1 MSSIIESTI
10 PSLNYVSSVDVSES
24 EYGHMSFEF
33 LFNQGI
39 SGLGK
44 VLMFEWKK
52 TDPTAQN
59 STPAN
64 VTLGFVNSENFN
76 IQSGIQNN
84 YILSVPSSDY
94 DYNPDTPV
102 AIAFRM
108 YVGLEGSSDIA
119 VTQWSNNLIV
129 HSAPPKPVINSA
141 YFDTPLY
148 VDSPSLNNDELY
160 VFLDVNPSYK
170 NDIKFVVAYYYMDA
184 EGQTVWTV
192 SDRLPST
199 LVTIGVGNNAVQKSM
214 IHVQDFNVVSSNDLR
229 VFVAVYATYNYLG
242 LEDKNYYSVSHISE
256 TAIALPATDYSK
268 PNITSQVYKVYEDYS
283 QKIDITWTPPE
294 NVGIPTFNVQ
304 TYQLERRVNGG
315 AWLLIAT
322 TTANVLSYEDDIS
335 ALNQTDTILYKV
347 RAISTF
353 GTPSPYSNASSR
365 NGPAF
370 RDVPINVF
378 VYSSP
383 VRNVVVDD
391 TSIDSDDLVSM
402 RVSFDRPLNMGPGV
416 PLYYEILIS
425 SDGTLQDTIRVDY
438 DVDQVSMVHS
448 ILDNDKISYQGDV
461 AVRLVT
467 RDTNLAP
474 FDPNNPEV
482 EHMRGDLSDSKPYVA
497 ANFFLDD
504 VDYKVYSDKSQNML
518 LTWNTPLPDVNDWQV
533 TGYVVSK
540 KVGSGSYSPVS
551 GSQSALSL
559 TYDSSIDAEND
570 ELTFKVEATLTHF
583 PLSNPPNTYTIVSN
597 EKSINKFFFAT
608 QVQNVVVGDTSI
620 DSDVSM
626 RVSFDRPLDMGPG
639 VPLYYEILL
648 SSDGFLQDTIRVDY
662 VDQVSM
668 VHSILDN
675 GNISYQ
681 GDVAVRLVTR
691 NTNLAP
697 FDPNNFEINDRRG
710 DLSDSKPYVAANFLL
725 DDVDYKVYSNNSQD
739 MLLSWSDPL
748 EGTIHYPWQVTSY
761 VVSKKVGAG
770 SYSPVSGSL
779 SALSFTYDSSVD
791 AENAELSFKVE
802 ATLTHYPL
810 STPQYTYT
818 IVSNEKSINKFLYS
832 SPVRNVVVGDTSID
846 NDNNVAMRVSFD
858 RPANMGSGTP
868 LYYEILISTN
878 GDLKGTIGVDYVN
891 QATMVHSIENN
902 GTILYQGDVEVRL
915 VTRDTNG
922 TGEMQGELSASE
934 PYVAANF
941 LLNDVDYQVYSDNSQ
956 DMDLSWNTPLPNIN
970 AWQVTGYVVSMK
982 LENGLYSPVS
992 NSLSAL
998 LFTYD
1003 SSVNSSCNTLLTF
1016 KVEATLTHI
1025 SPSRTYKIESNEA
1038 SIHKFYKSDAPQQLN
1053 VLWAVA
1059 DLNKSYVDMR
1069 VTFANPASVGCG
1081 VVDKYSF
1088 NVLNS
1093 QGVTLRSVDV
1103 DYNSNLSVY
1112 TVNIDDLQYV
1122 PNGTVEVHIITS
1134 DNNNYN
1140 TDNYI
1145 DGVSVTSYF
1154 EVSRIPLYTSK
1165 SISSDRQLIMLQV
1178 VSASVL
1184 DPIAAYI
1191 NGSGP
1196 NMQYLPW
1203 STEEL
1208 VSDDLS
1214 IVITPLIN
1222 NEYQYSISLRSSFFG
1237 LTEFP
1242 NDIGI
1247 VISNNAGVAGA
1258 AF

>member
-33 LFNQGI
+33 LFNQAI

-52 TDPTAQN
+52 TDPTAIN

-94 DYNPDTPV
+94 DYNPDIPV

-129 HSAPPKPVINSA
+129 HSAPPQPVIDSA
-141 YFDTPLY
+141 YFDST
-148 VDSPSLNNDELY
+148 SLDNDELY
-160 VFLDVNPSYK
+160 IFLDVNPSYK
-170 NDIKFVVAYYYMDA
+170 DDIKFVVAYYYMDA

-199 LVTIGVGNNAVQKSM
+199 LVTIGVDDDAVQKSM

-256 TAIALPATDYSK
+256 TAIALPASDYSK
-268 PNITSQVYKVYEDYS
+268 PNITSKVYKVYEDRS
-283 QKIDITWTPPE
+283 QKINITWTPPE
-294 NVGIPTFNVQ
+294 NAGIPTFNVQ

-315 AWLLIAT
+315 AYLLIAT
-322 TTANVLSYEDDIS
+322 TTASVLTYEDDIS
-335 ALNQTDTILYKV
+335 ALNQTDNVVYKV

-353 GTPSPYSNASSR
+353 GTPSLYSNEVPRDSL
-365 NGPAF
+365 F
-370 RDVPINVF
+370 RETPINVF

-391 TSIDSDDLVSM
+391 TSIDNDNLVSM
-402 RVSFDRPLNMGPGV
+402 SVSFDRPLDIGPGT

-425 SDGTLQDTIRVDY
+425 SDGTFQDTIRVDY
-438 DVDQVSMVHS
+438 VDQVAMVHS
-448 ILDNDKISYQGDV
+448 IVTNGNISYQGDV
-461 AVRLVT
+461 EVRLVT
-467 RDTNLAP
+467 HNTNRAP
-474 FDPNNPEV
+474 FDPDDPEV
-482 EHMRGDLSDSKPYVA
+482 DHMRGELSDSKPYVA
-497 ANFFLDD
+497 ANLLLND
-504 VDYKVYSDKSQNML
+504 VDYKVYSDEGQDML
-518 LTWNTPLPDVNDWQV
+518 LSWNTPLPNVNAWQV

-540 KVGSGSYSPVS
+540 KVGAGSYSPVS
-551 GSQSALSL
+551 GSLSDL
-559 TYDSSIDAEND
+559 SFTYDSSVDAENA
-570 ELTFKVEATLTHF
+570 ELSFKVEATLTHF

-608 QVQNVVVGDTSI
+608 QVQNVVVDDTSI
-620 DSDVSM
+620 DSDDLVSM
-626 RVSFDRPLDMGPG
+626 SVSFDRPVNMGPG
-639 VPLYYEILL
+639 VPLYYEILI

-662 VDQVSM
+662 VDQVAM
-668 VHSILDN
+668 VHLIEN
-675 GNISYQ
+675 NENIWYQ
-681 GDVAVRLVTR
+681 GDVAVRLVTL
-691 NTNLAP
+691 NTNLVP
-697 FDPNNFEINDRRG
+697 FDPNDSEINDMEG
-710 DLSDSKPYVAANFLL
+710 ELSDNKPYVAANFLL
-725 DDVDYKVYSNNSQD
+725 DDVDYKVYSNKSQNMD
-739 MLLSWSDPL
+739 LSWSDPL

-761 VVSKKVGAG
+761 VVSKKVGSG

-832 SPVRNVVVGDTSID
+832 SPVRNVVVDETSID
-846 NDNNVAMRVSFD
+846 NANYVSMRISFD
-858 RPANMGSGTP
+858 KPVNMGPGTP
-868 LYYEILISTN
+868 LYYEIIISTD
-878 GDLKGTIGVDYVN
+878 GEVKDTISIDYVN
-891 QATMVHSIENN
+891 QVTIVHRVETYDS
-902 GTILYQGDVEVRL
+902 LSYQGDVAVRL

-941 LLNDVDYQVYSDNSQ
+941 LLNNVDYQVYSDNSQ
-956 DMDLSWNTPLPNIN
+956 DMDLSWNTPLPNVN
-970 AWQVTGYVVSMK
+970 PWQVTGYVVSMK

-992 NSLSAL
+992 NSLLAL

-1025 SPSRTYKIESNEA
+1025 SPSRTYKIESNET

-1053 VLWAVA
+1053 VTWAVA
-1059 DLNKSYVDMR
+1059 DVDKSYVDMR

-1081 VVDKYSF
+1081 SVNKYSF

-1093 QGVTLRSVDV
+1093 QGVTIRSVDV
-1103 DYNSNLSVY
+1103 DYDSNLSVY

-1122 PNGTVEVHIITS
+1122 PNGTVEVHLITA
-1134 DNNNYN
+1134 DNN

-1145 DGVSVTSYF
+1145 DGGSATSYF
-1154 EVSRIPLYTSK
+1154 EVSRIPVYTSK
-1165 SISSDRQLIMLQV
+1165 SLSSDRQLVMLQV
-1178 VSASVL
+1178 VTASIL
-1184 DPIAAYI
+1184 DPIAAFI

-1196 NMQYLPW
+1196 TMQYLPW
-1203 STEEL
+1203 STEEIM
-1208 VSDDLS
+1208 SDDLS
-1214 IVITPLIN
+1214 IVITQLIN
-1222 NEYQYSISLRSSFFG
+1222 NEYQYSISLRSSFFS

-1242 NDIGI
+1242 NDFGI
-1247 VISNNAGVAGA
+1247 VISNSAGVAGA